1 MKNRNRDMKNRNR
14 DMEYRNRDTITE
26 TTIVLNPLSSNSQEV
41 VRATAVA
48 MDYWMKFRKD
58 VVVDLVCFR
67 RW

>member
-1 MKNRNRDMKNRNR
+1 MKN
-14 DMEYRNRDTITE
+14 RNRDTITE